1 MNQNAGLSVG
11 IVALLALLA
20 HLAIPT
26 THEAGSAEQTRGS
39 AKATDGQTQ
48 QTGGPAAPDGPWT
61 ATRHFFAPSE
71 KPPFSVVEFK
81 DVDFTKPAD
90 IRKLFGLTD
99 IEGVECVLATVP
111 DPSHTRLPLF
121 ADHSIEAIQRGAA
134 EADWEF
140 ATQWLPWSSG
150 GKGDTTPSA
159 PDEQPGVL
167 MFRPAAPKHP
177 LPDQGWPRGSLLV
190 FVAGESPTAGVN
202 PRQFQIARA
211 YMRALC
217 PSTAVKIAGPTFS
230 GSFHSLSRLI
240 IQDQYPPQS
249 DKYRYRVESG
259 TAQSPSAIQA
269 FRAATRPNVRF
280 HSATQDVAA
289 QYRHLQDLRR
299 ELRIPASRVAV
310 LAEDESTFGDAA
322 ASGQK
327 PGAHDS
333 FQVFRFPREIS
344 HLRDAYHKAVQAAQ
358 PQTAPTPNPDF
369 SLTDP
374 NAGEDSIPTF
384 SQTQTP
390 LSQNG
395 VINEITRAIARADI
409 RIVFVSAT
417 NVLDELFLAGVLRR
431 QCPDTRV
438 VVEHADL
445 LFVQAEQTQPLA
457 GSLFLASYPLFA
469 ESQLWEGGN
478 RIDIYPD
485 TLSEG
490 VFHATCSLLAGEGRC
505 PLEPAAPE
513 SRGWLLTLDRRG
525 FLPVRTWPTGSRTP
539 DFGGMPSSEGSN
551 FLSSGFALFSTAI
564 GVWILLLVRNPKWRA
579 DARFEPIGCEG
590 GDHCVC
596 ESWRGFYLFV
606 FLLTL
611 IAIQAA
617 AGIARVANDW
627 PHLLD
632 DWPWLM
638 LMLPGCALP
647 AIMMWQGCRPRCTKP
662 GLCLPAW
669 LAAGAVG
676 LAAGDGVLWFLRCG
690 GPGSGKLFS
699 FRVAELRF
707 GSSPLWPIVAALLA
721 LLLWCFVHVTRL
733 HLASCDEPGIA
744 PDKESPLSPRLDE
757 LRNRFNRS
765 AGSAAGLRLTDLA
778 DRNPTFKYDGALA
791 VWLGLCL
798 VGLYFLFRVDVQLA
812 SIDGSLYDSICIP
825 LQLLLAFLLLLT
837 CWHIRVLWRSLR
849 GFTASLG
856 VLPLARAF
864 IQVAPAAGNRPIW
877 VRHFNLQSLDIHLNS
892 ALILHDMALL
902 PERSTDSAPS
912 MADVNGWHAQYLEYL
927 KAAMEIEDPPSRK
940 DLVETH
946 RKLARLGTEA
956 AGGMWKAMVSA
967 WRSGPL
973 VGKLDGESSSDAA
986 KPAAKA
992 EDGKEQER
1000 EGLAVALVVSK
1011 GGPPPDAITVS
1022 RKEEPEKK
1030 EPPPPHDPPL
1040 KIPGDPKNVADLAEG
1055 FVALHYSLFL
1065 LYGMRQI
1072 QNLLWFPSIGFVLL
1086 MFSLNSYSFQSP
1098 QWIGRFLLLLL
1109 VAITLTLGSCLI
1121 EIERDPILSRIAGTK
1136 PGELNAPF
1144 YLKLARYGALPIF
1157 GLLASLFP
1165 SISNVLFSWMQPALE
1180 ALK

>member
-1 MNQNAGLSVG
+1 VNQNAGLSVG

-20 HLAIPT
+20 HLAIPPT
-26 THEAGSAEQTRGS
+26 REAGSAEQTRGGG
-39 AKATDGQTQ
+39 KAANRQTQ
-48 QTGGPAAPDGPWT
+48 QTGGTPETDGPWT
-61 ATRHFFAPSE
+61 ATQHFSAPSE
-71 KPPFSVVEFK
+71 KPPFSVVELK
-81 DVDFTKPAD
+81 DIDFTKPAD
-90 IRKLFGLTD
+90 IRKLFGMPDTD
-99 IEGVECVLATVP
+99 GVECVLATVP
-111 DPSHTRLPLF
+111 DPDHTRLPLL
-121 ADHSIEAIQRGAA
+121 ADHSIEAIQRGAS
-134 EADWEF
+134 EAQWEF
-140 ATQWLPWSSG
+140 ATQWLPWSG
-150 GKGDTTPSA
+150 AAGTGKGGAATA
-159 PDEQPGVL
+159 QHAEPGVL
-167 MFRPAAPKHP
+167 VFRHQVPKPAVPGR
-177 LPDQGWPRGSLLV
+177 GWPPGALLV

-217 PSTAVKIAGPTFS
+217 PSDGVKIAGPTFS
-230 GSFHSLSRLI
+230 GSFHSLARLI
-240 IQDQYPPQS
+240 VQDKDPQQP
-249 DKYRYRVESG
+249 DKYQYQVESG
-259 TAQSPSAIQA
+259 TAQSPGDINA
-269 FRAATRPNVRF
+269 FLAAARPHVRF

-289 QYRHLQDLRR
+289 QHRHLQDLRR
-299 ELRIPASRVAV
+299 ELRIPASQVAV

-322 ASGQK
+322 AGQK

-344 HLRDAYHKAVQAAQ
+344 HLRDAFHKAVQAAQ

-438 VVEHADL
+438 VVENADL

-505 PLEPAAPE
+505 PLEPPAPE

-525 FLPVRTWPTGSRTP
+525 FLPVRTWPTGSSTP

-551 FLSSGFALFSTAI
+551 ILCSGFALFSAAI
-564 GVWILLLVRNPKWRA
+564 CVWILLLLRNPKWRA

-590 GDHCVC
+590 GDHGVC

-617 AGIARVANDW
+617 AGVARVTNDW

-632 DWPWLM
+632 DWPWLAVM
-638 LMLPGCALP
+638 APGCALP

-690 GPGSGKLFS
+690 GAGSGKLFS

-721 LLLWCFVHVTRL
+721 LLLWCFVHITRL

-757 LRNRFNRS
+757 LRNRFNHS

-778 DRNPTFKYDGALA
+778 DRNPTFKYDGALP

-849 GFTASLG
+849 GFTASLDI
-856 VLPLARAF
+856 LPLARAF

-877 VRHFNLQSLDIHLNS
+877 VRHFNLQSLEIHLKS

-912 MADVNGWHAQYLEYL
+912 RADVNRWHAQYLECL
-927 KAAMEIEDPPSRK
+927 KAAMEIKNPPSRK

-946 RKLARLGTEA
+946 RKLARLGTDA

-986 KPAAKA
+986 KPVAKA
-992 EDGKEQER
+992 EDGKKQKR
-1000 EGLAVALVVSK
+1000 EGMTVALVVSK
-1011 GGPPPDAITVS
+1011 SAPPPDAITVS
-1022 RKEEPEKK
+1022 KK
-1030 EPPPPHDPPL
+1030 EAPETKEAPPHDPPL
-1040 KIPGDPKNVADLAEG
+1040 KIPGDPHNAADLAEG

-1121 EIERDPILSRIAGTK
+1121 EIERDPILSRIAGTN

-1144 YLKLARYGALPIF
+1144 YLKLARYGALPVF